1 MFDPEHFGDIEFFIG
16 LAEIGY
22 RQVLIGGTG
31 SGPVAEL
38 VAEIRSRA
46 GLQVVLVPSAP
57 AAVTHADLVVLPDV
71 MNSNS
76 HFARP
81 FGSGSVAT
89 AAAVAACGVPFLPV
103 AYFILGDSTARWYYD
118 AFHVPSDK
126 VLLGY
131 ARYAAMVGY
140 RDVALDLEGP
150 SQPLGAGLL
159 EALVAIPGLRIQ
171 VSDDLDAAGAT
182 RLLEQGVA
190 TVITPSD
197 IYEEHSD
204 PLAHAAAMHSVLLC

>member
-1 MFDPEHFGDIEFFIG
+1 
-16 LAEIGY
+16 
-22 RQVLIGGTG
+22 
-31 SGPVAEL
+31 
-38 VAEIRSRA
+38 
-46 GLQVVLVPSAP
+46 
-57 AAVTHADLVVLPDV
+57 

-89 AAAVAACGVPFLPV
+89 ATAVAACGVPFLPV

-150 SQPLGAGLL
+150 SQPLSARLIA
-159 EALVAIPGLRIQ
+159 ALVAIPGLRIQ

-197 IYEEHSD
+197 IYEEHCD
-204 PLAHAAAMHSVLLC
+204 PLAHAAAMHSALLR